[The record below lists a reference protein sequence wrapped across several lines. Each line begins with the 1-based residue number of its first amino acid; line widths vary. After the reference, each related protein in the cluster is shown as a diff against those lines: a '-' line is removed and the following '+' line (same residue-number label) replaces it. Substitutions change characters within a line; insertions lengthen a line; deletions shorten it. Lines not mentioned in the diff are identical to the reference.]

1 MGPAMTKNDLNDLEH
16 RLVAA
21 MRIVELRSL
30 GVIAFLLSLFVAIIK
45 GAP

>member
-1 MGPAMTKNDLNDLEH
+1 MTKTDLNDLEH

-21 MRIVELRSL
+21 MRMRSL
-30 GVIAFLLSLFVAIIK
+30 GVIAALLSLFVAIIK